1 MDKAILSDKL
11 IGIDIVVNLYRDMY
25 RSRCI
30 DELELEYVNRGEAF
44 FHVSGAGHE
53 SMVAL
58 NPHLKDADYL
68 HCHYRDKS
76 LMLAR
81 GITTEMFFMGLFC
94 KDGSHSRGRQMS
106 AHLSA
111 REFNILSLV
120 GPVGNNALQA
130 VGVAMAI
137 KHKAEKPI
145 VLCAAG
151 DGSTQEGE
159 YLEAIAE
166 AVRHKLPVLFVIED
180 NGLAISTFTEKQTF
194 YDHPDCKSTE
204 FCGIP
209 IVELDG
215 CNLLDSYSTFDK
227 LVGTMR
233 MDRKPRIVLMKV
245 QRLSNHTNADD
256 QRIYRS
262 EGEISSANKKFDPV
276 NTTRRHLILND
287 IEEHFLQ
294 KIETEIKKDVCI
306 TAETVFRNP
315 DPQCCYTA
323 HRDLVKELRPGITE
337 YSGDGENYD
346 LTMLEA
352 IRDVLGSHLR
362 NNRLVSLYGQDIE
375 DPKGDVFGLTKGLS
389 TAYPD
394 RVRNSPLCEAT
405 IVGTAIGRAL
415 AGEMPVAFLQFA
427 DFLPIAFNQII
438 SEMGSMH
445 WRTDGSWQ
453 CPMIIMAACGAFR
466 PGLGTF
472 HAQTMESI
480 AAHVPGID
488 VMMPATAGDAAALL
502 NAAFKSGRPTIFFY
516 PKACLNEKAYATS
529 NDLNKHIAAIGS
541 GRKIQTGDDI
551 TFVAYGNTVSI
562 CQEAIN
568 TLEKSGIGSELIDL
582 RFIAPWD
589 KEMVIKSAK
598 RTGHLI
604 VVHEDNHS
612 CGMGAEVIA
621 TVSEALDHSVKV
633 ARVTRPDT
641 YIPCN
646 FTNQL
651 EILPSYKRIVESAC
665 KLLNLEL
672 EWEFPEVIDDGF
684 NYINAIGTS
693 PSDSTVRIIEW
704 YVNVGDQIKKGEL
717 LASYEANKASAE
729 LLSPCDGEITEI
741 LLEEENDCDV
751 GTPILKLIS
760 DQYSQPVEQHK
771 FNGKALIHRCVDT
784 KPKLAIPEGAR
795 RQHDLAI
802 AGIGT
807 KLGSKK
813 VSNDELLKAFP
824 GKIADDV
831 VRATGIESR
840 FYADDDE
847 SVLSLAVVAA
857 ASLLNEQGLTAADI
871 DMVIVSTGTPD
882 LITPSLACRLLSE
895 LAGEDEDVNAQAHD
909 INAACS
915 AYLYALQSAYDY
927 LQGTPSGRV
936 LIVSTEILSRL
947 VDAENYDS
955 AFIFGDA
962 ATATLINGHNH
973 LDRSK
978 KQLYVKRPLLGSS
991 PECGEV
997 LAVPLLN
1004 SKETIRMNGKKLF
1017 TEAVRKMI
1025 MILGKAAKNENI
1037 NLDEISLI
1045 VPHQANK
1052 RIIQAIQSR
1061 LNFTDEK
1068 VFCNIEQL
1076 GNTSSNT
1083 IPLALN
1089 DIFPDLENYDHL
1101 GLCSFGG
1108 GFTYGATILEYK

>member
-1 MDKAILSDKL
+1 MNKEILSEK
-11 IGIDIVVNLYRDMY
+11 IIDTEIIVSLYRDMY

-30 DELELEYVNRGEAF
+30 DQLELEYVNRGEAF

-53 SMVAL
+53 SMAAL
-58 NPHLKDADYL
+58 NPHLIDADYL

-76 LMLAR
+76 LLLAR

-130 VGVAMAI
+130 VGAAMAI
-137 KHKAEKPI
+137 KHNAEKPI
-145 VLCAAG
+145 VLCATG

-166 AVRHKLPVLFVIED
+166 AVRHQLPVLFVVED

-194 YDHPDCKSTE
+194 YDHPDCKSIH
-204 FCGIP
+204 FCGVP

-215 CNLLDSYSTFDK
+215 CNLIDSYATFGN
-227 LVGTMR
+227 LVEIMR
-233 MDRKPRIVLMKV
+233 IDRKPRIVLMKV
-245 QRLSNHTNADD
+245 ERLSNHTNADD

-262 EGEISSANKKFDPV
+262 EGEINSATEKFDPV
-276 NTTRRHLILND
+276 KTTRKYLILNG
-287 IEEHFLQ
+287 IEDHVLQ
-294 KIETEIKKDVCI
+294 KTEAEIKKDVCI
-306 TAETVFRNP
+306 TAEAVFRSP
-315 DPQCCYTA
+315 EPQCCHIA
-323 HRDLVKELRPGITE
+323 HKDLIEELQLGIPE
-337 YSGDGENYD
+337 YSGDGEHYD
-346 LTMLEA
+346 LSMLEA
-352 IRDVLGSHLR
+352 IRDVLGSHLK
-362 NNRLVSLYGQDIE
+362 NNRRVSLYGQDIE

-405 IVGTAIGRAL
+405 IVGTAVGRAL

-438 SEMGSMH
+438 SEMGSMY

-488 VMMPATAGDAAALL
+488 VMMPATAGDAAAML
-502 NAAFKSGRPTIFFY
+502 NAAFKSGRPTVFFY

-529 NDLNKHIAAIGS
+529 KDLTKHIAAIGS
-541 GRKIQTGDDI
+541 ANRIQAGDDV
-551 TFVAYGNTVSI
+551 TFVAYGNSVSI
-562 CQEAIN
+562 CKEAIN
-568 TLEKSGIGSELIDL
+568 TLEKSGISCELIDL

-604 VVHEDNHS
+604 VVHEDNHT
-612 CGMGAEVIA
+612 CGMGAEIIA
-621 TVSEALDHSVKV
+621 TVNEAPDGNVKV

-651 EILPSYKRIVESAC
+651 EILPSYRRVIESTC

-693 PSDSTVRIIEW
+693 PSDSTVRIIQW
-704 YVNVGDQIKKGEL
+704 YVNAGDQIKKGDL

-729 LLSPCDGEITEI
+729 LLSPCDGKIIEI

-751 GTPILKLIS
+751 GTPVLKLLS
-760 DQYSQPVEQHK
+760 DQYTQPVEHHK
-771 FNGKALIHRCVDT
+771 FNGKALIHRRVVAE
-784 KPKLAIPEGAR
+784 PKLEASEGAR
-795 RQHDLAI
+795 RNYDLAI
-802 AGIGT
+802 TGIAT
-807 KLGSKK
+807 KLGSKI
-813 VSNDELLKAFP
+813 VSNEELLKAFP
-824 GKIADDV
+824 GKIADEV

-840 FYADDDE
+840 FYASEDE
-847 SVLSLAVVAA
+847 TALSLAVAA
-857 ASLLNEQGLTAADI
+857 ATTLLSEQGLTAADI
-871 DMVIVSTGTPD
+871 DMVIASTGTPD
-882 LITPSLACRLLSE
+882 LITPSLACRLLNE
-895 LAGEDEDVNAQAHD
+895 LAEGDENVNAQAHD

-915 AYLYALQSAYDY
+915 AYLYALQSAYDF
-927 LQGTPSGRV
+927 LQSAPSGRV
-936 LIVSTEILSRL
+936 MIVSTEILSRL
-947 VDAENYDS
+947 IDSKNYDS

-962 ATATLINGHNH
+962 ATATLINGHDH

-978 KQLYVKRPLLGSS
+978 KQLYVNRPLLGSS
-991 PECGEV
+991 PENGDV

-1004 SKETIRMNGKKLF
+1004 GDDTIHMSGKKLF
-1017 TEAVRKMI
+1017 AEA
-1025 MILGKAAKNENI
+1025 
-1037 NLDEISLI
+1037 
-1045 VPHQANK
+1045 
-1052 RIIQAIQSR
+1052 
-1061 LNFTDEK
+1061 FEK
-1068 VFCNIEQL
+1068 
-1076 GNTSSNT
+1076 
-1083 IPLALN
+1083 
-1089 DIFPDLENYDHL
+1089 
-1101 GLCSFGG
+1101 
-1108 GFTYGATILEYK
+1108 